1 MPFRAAFFS
10 IAVTAATFVAASF
23 LLFAAVELRDSS
35 EGQVQKLNGA
45 TAPKSLETAV
55 QRPNPL
61 PAVERVRE
69 NNHTDPREAID
80 DVNDVLVS
88 PFTGF
93 TDFESVWGERFL
105 ALLLG
110 LVLYGGGGLMLA
122 NFFPKDRNEAG
133 DWREATS

>member
-1 MPFRAAFFS
+1 MASLVRLAA
-10 IAVTAATFVAASF
+10 ITAAAFVAASF
-23 LLFAAVELRDSS
+23 VLFAAVELQDSS
-35 EGQVQKLNGA
+35 EGQVQKLNN
-45 TAPKSLETAV
+45 TVAPKSLETDV

-69 NNHTDPREAID
+69 KNHSDIREGID

-88 PFTGF
+88 PFSGF
-93 TDFESVWGERFL
+93 TNFESVWGERML

-110 LVLYGGGGLMLA
+110 LALYGGGGLMLA

-133 DWREATS
+133 DWREAKA

>member
-1 MPFRAAFFS
+1 MGSLVRLA
-10 IAVTAATFVAASF
+10 AVTAAAFVAVSF
-23 LLFAAVELRDSS
+23 VLFAAVELRNSS
-35 EGQVQKLNGA
+35 EGQVQALDGDP
-45 TAPKSLETAV
+45 APKSLEIDV

-69 NNHTDPREAID
+69 NNHTALREGID
-80 DVNDVLVS
+80 DVNDVLAS

-93 TDFESVWGERFL
+93 TDFQSVWGERFL

-110 LVLYGGGGLMLA
+110 LAVYGGGGLMLA

>member
-1 MPFRAAFFS
+1 MASLVRLLAVAAS
-10 IAVTAATFVAASF
+10 AFVACSF
-23 LLFAAVELRDSS
+23 LLFAVVELRDSS
-35 EGQVQKLNGA
+35 RGQIQKLDGKPA
-45 TAPKSLETAV
+45 SKSLETDV

-69 NNHTDPREAID
+69 TNHSSLRENID

-93 TDFESVWGERFL
+93 AEFDSVWGERL
-105 ALLLG
+105 LTLLLG
-110 LVLYGGGGLMLA
+110 VLIYGGGGLMLA
-122 NFFPKDRNEAG
+122 NFFPKHENKAG